1 MSIRENPTTTSTI
14 IVKKKK
20 ERISMDRETLIAKLL
35 AKEEKR
41 KTSIRLG
48 EQQEEVKE
56 SVLELYTLN
65 AFLHSVAETYLNRFS
80 L

>member
-1 MSIRENPTTTSTI
+1 
-14 IVKKKK
+14 
-20 ERISMDRETLIAKLL
+20 MDRETLIAKLL